1 MTMADPIREQI
12 IAQLLTN
19 DDEVDL
25 TAEVLLVMHDHGLLV
40 TRTDETS
47 GELLFSLREDATD
60 EDVADAQWCHEVL
73 TDCPDDVWSFY
84 VAGEIC

>member
-1 MTMADPIREQI
+1 
-12 IAQLLTN
+12 
-19 DDEVDL
+19 
-25 TAEVLLVMHDHGLLV
+25 
-40 TRTDETS
+40 
-47 GELLFSLREDATD
+47 LFSLREDATD